1 MKNLVLVIVLIL
13 MNTPAKAQVKVYSDK
28 ELSTL
33 SYYMHHPMHEWTGV
47 SKEAISIILT
57 DDKKEVITK
66 VVVSVKIASF
76 DSKNAN
82 RDSHVIEAT
91 EGLLYPTITFSSDTI
106 IQKGDMLEVAGKL
119 TFHGVVQLVS
129 FSADKKKSKNKIEI
143 TGSFPLK
150 MTQFKIEPPSLMGI
164 ATTDE
169 FKISFDMFY

>member
-1 MKNLVLVIVLIL
+1 MKNLGLLLGLII
-13 MNTPAKAQVKVYSDK
+13 MNTLSMAQVKVYSDK
-28 ELSTL
+28 ELSTI

-47 SKEAISIILT
+47 SKEATSIILT

-106 IQKGDMLEVAGKL
+106 IQNGEKLSVSGAL
-119 TFHGVVQLVS
+119 TFHGVLQKVS
-129 FSADKKKSKNKIEI
+129 FNAVVKKSKNRIEI
-143 TGSFPLK
+143 TGGFPLK
-150 MTQFKIEPPSLMGI
+150 MTAFKIEPPSLMGI

>member
-1 MKNLVLVIVLIL
+1 MKNLVLIIVLMLI
-13 MNTPAKAQVKVYSDK
+13 NTLAMAQVKVFSDK
-28 ELSTL
+28 ELSTIT
-33 SYYMHHPMHEWTGV
+33 YYMHHPMHEWTGV
-47 SKEAISIILT
+47 SKEATSIILT

-91 EGLLYPTITFSSDTI
+91 EGILYPAITFSSDTI
-106 IQKGDMLEVAGKL
+106 IQNGDKLSVSGAL
-119 TFHGVVQLVS
+119 TFHGVVQKVS
-129 FSADKKKSKNKIEI
+129 FTAEKKQTKNQVEI

-150 MTQFKIEPPSLMGI
+150 MTDFKIEPPSLMGI

>member
-1 MKNLVLVIVLIL
+1 MKNLILVIALTFV
-13 MNTPAKAQVKVYSDK
+13 NTLTKAQVKIYSDK
-28 ELSTL
+28 ELSTI
-33 SYYMHHPMHEWTGV
+33 SYYMHHPMHEWTGL
-47 SKEAISIILT
+47 SKEATSIILT
-57 DDKKEVITK
+57 DDKRSTITK

-91 EGLLYPTITFSSDTI
+91 EGILYPAITFSSDTI
-106 IQKGDMLEVAGKL
+106 IQKENNLEVKG
-119 TFHGVVQLVS
+119 TIVFHGLSKRIS
-129 FSADKKKSKNKIEI
+129 FTADKKNTKNRVEI

-150 MTQFKIEPPSLMGI
+150 MTDFKIEPPSLLGI